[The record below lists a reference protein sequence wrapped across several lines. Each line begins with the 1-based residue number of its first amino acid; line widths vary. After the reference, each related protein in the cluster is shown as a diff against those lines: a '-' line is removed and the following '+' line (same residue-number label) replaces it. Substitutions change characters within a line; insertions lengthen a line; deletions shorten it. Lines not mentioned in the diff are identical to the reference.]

1 MPKSAVADWQRAFRK
16 LITLAA
22 LKNPDGSTKRVYPH
36 ILRHTFA
43 TQCLA
48 AGVPL
53 EDVATMLGHSS
64 IRTTE
69 KHYSHWIKGRADR
82 LEASV
87 RQAWV

>member
-16 LITLAA
+16 LFALAA
-22 LKNPDGSTKRVYPH
+22 LENPDGSSKRVYPH